1 MKLTNGEISILIGC
15 LGASLLVI
23 GLVWLIRRLR
33 KDPYPYE
40 KRPLLT
46 DNEAQFYEVLR
57 PAAEAL
63 DLVVLIKMRLADIM
77 AVKSTEKEY
86 MAAFNRIKA
95 KHTDFVLCDPETM
108 EVLMG
113 IELDDK
119 SHEQEERIERDI
131 FVDGAY
137 KACGIPLLH
146 VWNPITTEELL
157 DQIEMYL

>member
-1 MKLTNGEISILIGC
+1 MKLSNGDISILIGC
-15 LGASLLVI
+15 LGALLLVS
-23 GLVWLIRRLR
+23 GLIWLIRRLR

-40 KRPLLT
+40 RRP
-46 DNEAQFYEVLR
+46 R

-63 DLVVLIKMRLADIM
+63 DLQVLIKMRLADIM
-77 AVKSTEKEY
+77 AVKSTEKDY

-95 KHTDFVLCDPETM
+95 KHTDFILTDPGTM

-119 SHEQEERIERDI
+119 SHEQDERIERDI

-157 DQIEMYL
+157 DLIEENL

>member
-1 MKLTNGEISILIGC
+1 MKLSNGDISILIGC
-15 LGASLLVI
+15 LGAFLLVS
-23 GLVWLIRRLR
+23 GLIWLIRRLR

-40 KRPLLT
+40 RRPLLT
-46 DNEAQFYEVLR
+46 ENEAQFYEVLR

-63 DLVVLIKMRLADIM
+63 DLQVLIKMRLADIM
-77 AVKSTEKEY
+77 AVKSTEKDY

-95 KHTDFVLCDPETM
+95 KHTDFILTDPGTM

-119 SHEQEERIERDI
+119 SHEQDERIERDI

-157 DQIEMYL
+157 DLIEENL